1 MKKGW
6 EIAEFENC
14 LDKVTYTNK
23 IQRKDFKEE
32 GIYPIVSQEKDFING
47 YWDNEDD
54 LFRVEKPVVIFGD
67 HTQIIKFVD
76 FDFVLGADGVKI
88 LKPQD
93 KIDPKYFYYFLQ
105 NVDLGS
111 LGYARHYRLL
121 KEINVAYP
129 KSLPE
134 QQRIVSILDEA
145 FATIAKAKANAEQ
158 NLKNAKELFES
169 YLQGVFDPS
178 TRSGQGK
185 GDGWEEKKLGEVF
198 EIKPPKKEAR
208 EKLSDNELVSFLPME
223 DLGVCENEIKP
234 VKERPLKDVAGS
246 YTYFAE
252 NDVLLAKITPCF
264 ENGKLGV
271 AKNLINGIG
280 FGSSE
285 YIVFRSDGNIEPEF
299 LFYFLSRNSF
309 REEGRKFMSGAV
321 GHKRVSKDW
330 IENYRFSFP
339 KSKEEQQTIVRQLD
353 ALRAETQKLEAVY
366 QKKIDDL
373 EELKKSILQKAF
385 AGELRGGEPAE
396 PKTEKS
402 RRDEMIIENK
412 INQPQTNPE
421 GVK

>member
-1 MKKGW
+1 MKQGW

-32 GIYPIVSQEKDFING
+32 GFYPIVSQEKDFING

-93 KIDPKYFYYFLQ
+93 KINPKYLYYFLQ

-145 FATIAKAKANAEQ
+145 FAAIAKAKANAEQ

-169 YLQGVFDPS
+169 YLQGVFENGNWGFVKLSEMATDISDGDHMPPPKSEFGLPFITISNINKQTHKIDFSDTFKVPQKYYDGLKPNKKPINGDVLYTVTGSYGIPVLIEDDFKFCFQRHIGLIRPS
-178 TRSGQGK
+178 
-185 GDGWEEKKLGEVF
+185 KKLNS
-198 EIKPPKKEAR
+198 
-208 EKLSDNELVSFLPME
+208 KLLYYWILSPQAFLQANETATGTAQKTVS
-223 DLGVCENEIKP
+223 
-234 VKERPLKDVAGS
+234 LKS
-246 YTYFAE
+246 
-252 NDVLLAKITPCF
+252 L
-264 ENGKLGV
+264 
-271 AKNLINGIG
+271 
-280 FGSSE
+280 
-285 YIVFRSDGNIEPEF
+285 
-299 LFYFLSRNSF
+299 RN
-309 REEGRKFMSGAV
+309 
-321 GHKRVSKDW
+321 
-330 IENYRFSFP
+330 FSFP
-339 KSKEEQQTIVRQLD
+339 NIPINQQQAIVRQLD
-353 ALRAETQKLEAVY
+353 SLQAETKRLEAIYQQKLLN
-366 QKKIDDL
+366 L
-373 EELKKSILQKAF
+373 EELKKSVLQKAF
-385 AGELRGGEPAE
+385 AGEL
-396 PKTEKS
+396 KF
-402 RRDEMIIENK
+402 ENV
-412 INQPQTNPE
+412 P
-421 GVK
+421 VL